1 MYYARHLY
9 STGKVKMPRTRPFS
23 RLIASAL
30 VLVLALAAAAC
41 GGSSGSDEDT
51 ISLIGYST
59 PKEAYAKL
67 TEAFKQTPDGDGVS
81 FQQSFAASGEQSRAV
96 ASGLPADVVALSL
109 QPDVDKLVEP
119 KKVAAD
125 WNKDQY
131 DGFVTRSVV
140 VLAVRKGN
148 PKGIRRWEDL
158 TKDGVEVIEPN
169 PFTSGG
175 ARWNVMAAYGSQ
187 TVQGKSDEE
196 AQQFLEDLF
205 DNVTVQDKSARDSL
219 QTFGSGKGD
228 VLLAYENEAIAA
240 QKKGVELEYVIPDQ
254 TILIENP
261 IAITEEGKD
270 NEKAAKFLE
279 FLRSEAGQKIF
290 VDEGYR
296 PVLDSANDP
305 RKFPTPKQLFEIDEF
320 GGWGPVNDKFFDP
333 DKGVMAQINKAK
345 GVSTGG

>member
-1 MYYARHLY
+1 L
-9 STGKVKMPRTRPFS
+9 KP
-23 RLIASAL
+23 
-30 VLVLALAAAAC
+30 LALATALLAMALVAAAC
-41 GGSSGSDEDT
+41 GGGGGSGDKV
-51 ISLIGYST
+51 SLIAYST

-67 TEAFKQTPDGDGVS
+67 TAAFKQTPEGDGVEFS
-81 FQQSFAASGEQSRAV
+81 QSFAASGEQSRAV
-96 ASGLPADVVALSL
+96 AGGLPADVVALSL

-125 WNKDQY
+125 WNNDRY

-148 PKGIRRWEDL
+148 PKNIRRWEDL
-158 TKDGVEVIEPN
+158 TKDGIEVIEPN

-187 TVQGKSDEE
+187 TAQGKSDPE
-196 AQQFLEDLF
+196 AEQFLKDLF

-240 QKKGVELEYVIPDQ
+240 QKKGVELDYVIPDQ

-261 IAITEEGKD
+261 IAVTEEGRG
-270 NEKAAKFLE
+270 NAKAAAFLE

-290 VDEGYR
+290 VEEGYR
-296 PVLDSANDP
+296 PVLESVNDP
-305 RKFPTPKQLFEIDEF
+305 RRFPEPKQLFEIDEF
-320 GGWGPVNDKFFDP
+320 GGWEAVNEKFFDP
-333 DKGVMAQINKAK
+333 DKGVMAEINKAK
-345 GVSTGG
+345 GEETGG

>member
-1 MYYARHLY
+1 MASIPAKL
-9 STGKVKMPRTRPFS
+9 
-23 RLIASAL
+23 RLTAVALTLAL
-30 VLVLALAAAAC
+30 VAAGC
-41 GGSSGSDEDT
+41 GGSSGSDDR
-51 ISLIGYST
+51 ISLIAYST

-67 TEAFKQTPDGDGVS
+67 TSAFKQTPDGDGVD
-81 FQQSFAASGEQSRAV
+81 FDQSFAASGEQSRAV

-125 WNKDQY
+125 WNKDKY
-131 DGFVTRSVV
+131 DGFVSRSVV
-140 VLAVRKGN
+140 VFAVRPGN
-148 PKGIRRWEDL
+148 PKSIRRWDDL

-175 ARWNVMAAYGSQ
+175 ARWNIMAAYGSQ
-187 TVQGKSDEE
+187 IQQGRSDAEG
-196 AQQFLEDLF
+196 QQFLKDLF

-219 QTFGSGKGD
+219 QTFDSGKGD

-240 QKKGVELEYVIPDQ
+240 KKKGVELDYVIPDQ

-261 IAITEEGKD
+261 IAVTEEGKGND
-270 NEKAAKFLE
+270 KATRFVE

-290 VDEGYR
+290 VEEGYR
-296 PVLDSANDP
+296 PVLESVDDP
-305 RKFPTPKQLFEIDEF
+305 KRFPTPRQLFEIDEF

-333 DKGVMAQINKAK
+333 DKGVMAEINKAK

>member
-1 MYYARHLY
+1 
-9 STGKVKMPRTRPFS
+9 MPRTRPANH
-23 RLIASAL
+23 LIAAAL
-30 VLVLALAAAAC
+30 VLVLALAATAC
-41 GGSSGSDEDT
+41 GGSGGGSDDR
-51 ISLIGYST
+51 ISLVGYST

-67 TEAFKQTPDGDGVS
+67 TEAFKQTPEGEGVEFS
-81 FQQSFAASGEQSRAV
+81 QSFAASGEQSRAV
-96 ASGLPADVVALSL
+96 ASGLPADIVALSL

-125 WNKDQY
+125 WNKDRY
-131 DGFVTRSVV
+131 EGFVTRSVV

-148 PKGIRRWEDL
+148 PKNIRRWEDL
-158 TKDGVEVIEPN
+158 TRDGIEVIEPN

-187 TVQGKSDEE
+187 TAQGKSDAE
-196 AQQFLEDLF
+196 AQQFLKDLF

-240 QKKGVELEYVIPDQ
+240 QKKGVELDYVIPDQ

-261 IAITEEGKD
+261 IAVTEEGKD
-270 NEKAAKFLE
+270 NEKATAFLK
-279 FLRSEAGQKIF
+279 FLRSEAGQRIF
-290 VDEGYR
+290 VEEGYR
-296 PVLDSANDP
+296 PVLESVNDEK
-305 RKFPTPKQLFEIDEF
+305 RFPKPKQLFEIGEF
-320 GGWGPVNDKFFDP
+320 GGWSEVNDKFFDP
-333 DKGVMAQINKAK
+333 DKGVMAEINKAK

>member
-1 MYYARHLY
+1 MRPPYP
-9 STGKVKMPRTRPFS
+9 TGKVKMPRTRHSLQLP
-23 RLIASAL
+23 AAAL
-30 VLVLALAAAAC
+30 ALVLALVVAAC
-41 GGSSGSDEDT
+41 GGSGGSGDDK
-51 ISLIGYST
+51 ISLVAYST

-67 TEAFKQTPDGDGVS
+67 TEAFKKTPEGEGVT
-81 FQQSFAASGEQSRAV
+81 FEQSFAASGEQSRSV

-125 WNKDQY
+125 WNKDQHE
-131 DGFVTRSVV
+131 GFVTRSVV

-148 PKGIRRWEDL
+148 PKNIRRWEDL
-158 TKDGVEVIEPN
+158 TRDGVEVIEPN

-175 ARWNVMAAYGSQ
+175 ARWNIMAAYGSQ
-187 TVQGKSDEE
+187 TQQGKSE
-196 AQQFLEDLF
+196 AEAEQFLKDLF

-240 QKKGVELEYVIPDQ
+240 QRKGVELEYVIPEQ

-261 IAITEEGKD
+261 IALTEDGKKK
-270 NEKAAKFLE
+270 EKAKAFLE
-279 FLRSEAGQKIF
+279 FLRSEAGQRIF
-290 VDEGYR
+290 VEEGYR
-296 PVLDSANDP
+296 PVLDSVNDKS
-305 RKFPTPKQLFEIDEF
+305 KFPDPKQLFEIGDV
-320 GGWGPVNDKFFDP
+320 GGWSEVGDRFFDP
-333 DKGVMAQINKAK
+333 DKGVMAEINKAK

>member
-1 MYYARHLY
+1 MYYAPHLY
-9 STGKVKMPRTRPFS
+9 STGKVKMPRTRS
-23 RLIASAL
+23 LYRLIASAL
-30 VLVLALAAAAC
+30 VVVLALAAAAC
-41 GGSSGSDEDT
+41 GGSSGSDDVRV
-51 ISLIGYST
+51 SLIGYST

-96 ASGLPADVVALSL
+96 ASGLPADIVALSL

-148 PKGIRRWEDL
+148 PKGIKAWEDL
-158 TKDGVEVIEPN
+158 TRDGVEVIEPN

-196 AQQFLEDLF
+196 AQ
-205 DNVTVQDKSARDSL
+205 
-219 QTFGSGKGD
+219 
-228 VLLAYENEAIAA
+228 
-240 QKKGVELEYVIPDQ
+240 
-254 TILIENP
+254 
-261 IAITEEGKD
+261 
-270 NEKAAKFLE
+270 
-279 FLRSEAGQKIF
+279 
-290 VDEGYR
+290 
-296 PVLDSANDP
+296 
-305 RKFPTPKQLFEIDEF
+305 
-320 GGWGPVNDKFFDP
+320 
-333 DKGVMAQINKAK
+333 
-345 GVSTGG
+345 

>member
-1 MYYARHLY
+1 MTSNRPA
-9 STGKVKMPRTRPFS
+9 TRL
-23 RLIASAL
+23 RAI
-30 VLVLALAAAAC
+30 VLAAATALALALVAAAC
-41 GGSSGSDEDT
+41 GGSGGSDDEV
-51 ISLIGYST
+51 SLIAYST

-67 TEAFKQTPDGDGVS
+67 TEAFKQTPDGDGVE
-81 FQQSFAASGEQSRAV
+81 FKQSFAASGEQSRSV
-96 ASGLPADVVALSL
+96 ASGLPADIVALSL

-119 KKVAAD
+119 KKVAAG
-125 WNKDQY
+125 WNKDEF

-148 PKGIRRWEDL
+148 PKNIQRWEDL
-158 TKDGVEVIEPN
+158 IRDGIEVIEPN

-175 ARWNVMAAYGSQ
+175 ARWNIMAAYGSQ
-187 TVQGKSDEE
+187 TVQGKSDPE
-196 AQQFLEDLF
+196 AQQFLKDLF

-261 IAITEEGKD
+261 IAVTEDGKD
-270 NEKAAKFLE
+270 NEKATSFLE

-290 VDEGYR
+290 VEEGYR
-296 PVLDSANDP
+296 PVLESVDDP
-305 RKFPTPKQLFEIDEF
+305 EKFPKPKRLFEIDEF
-320 GGWGPVNDKFFDP
+320 GGWEAVNDKFFDP
-333 DKGVMAQINKAK
+333 DRGVMAEINRAK
-345 GVSTGG
+345 GEETGG

>member
-1 MYYARHLY
+1 MH
-9 STGKVKMPRTRPFS
+9 RTRPAN
-23 RLIASAL
+23 RLIAAVL
-30 VLVLALAAAAC
+30 VLVLAVAAAAC
-41 GGSSGSDEDT
+41 GGSGGGSDDRV
-51 ISLIGYST
+51 SLIAYST

-67 TEAFKQTPDGDGVS
+67 TEAFKQTPDGEGVE
-81 FQQSFAASGEQSRAV
+81 FNQSFAASGEQSRAV
-96 ASGLPADVVALSL
+96 ASGLPADIVALSL

-125 WNKDQY
+125 WKEDQY
-131 DGFVTRSVV
+131 EGFVTRSVV

-148 PKGIRRWEDL
+148 PKDIRRWEDL
-158 TKDGVEVIEPN
+158 TRDGIEVIEPN

-187 TVQGKSDEE
+187 TAQGKSDAE
-196 AQQFLEDLF
+196 AQQFLKDLF

-261 IAITEEGKD
+261 IAVTEEGKG
-270 NEKAAKFLE
+270 NEKATAFLE

-290 VDEGYR
+290 VEEGYR
-296 PVLDSANDP
+296 PVLESVNDEK
-305 RKFPTPKQLFEIDEF
+305 RFPKPKQLFEIGEF
-320 GGWGPVNDKFFDP
+320 GGWSEVNDKFFDP
-333 DKGVMAQINKAK
+333 DKGVMAEINKAK

>member
-1 MYYARHLY
+1 MN
-9 STGKVKMPRTRPFS
+9 

-30 VLVLALAAAAC
+30 VLVLALVAAAC
-41 GGSSGSDEDT
+41 GGSSGDGDDT
-51 ISLIGYST
+51 VSLIAYST

-67 TEAFKQTPDGDGVS
+67 TEEFKKTARRRGHDAS
-81 FQQSFAASGEQSRAV
+81 SSHSRASGEQSRAV
-96 ASGLPADVVALSL
+96 ASGLPADIVALSL

-131 DGFVTRSVV
+131 DGFVTNSVV

-148 PKGIRRWEDL
+148 PKNIKRWEDL

-187 TVQGKSDEE
+187 TVQGKSDAE
-196 AQQFLEDLF
+196 AQQFLKDLF

-261 IAITEEGKD
+261 IAVTEEGKD
-270 NEKAAKFLE
+270 KERATKFLE

-290 VDEGYR
+290 VEEGYR
-296 PVLDSANDP
+296 PVLESVNDP
-305 RKFPTPKQLFEIDEF
+305 QKFPQPKQLFEIDEF
-320 GGWGPVNDKFFDP
+320 GGWGPVNEKFFDP
-333 DKGVMAQINKAK
+333 DKGVMAEINKEK

>member
-1 MYYARHLY
+1 MI
-9 STGKVKMPRTRPFS
+9 RTRPAT
-23 RLIASAL
+23 RLLAAAL
-30 VLVLALAAAAC
+30 TLVLALAAVGC
-41 GGSSGSDEDT
+41 GGSGDSDD
-51 ISLIGYST
+51 SVALIAYST

-67 TEAFKQTPDGDGVS
+67 TAAFKQTPEGEGVE
-81 FQQSFAASGEQSRAV
+81 FKQSFAASGEQSRAV

-119 KKVAAD
+119 KKVATG
-125 WNKDQY
+125 WNEDRY

-158 TKDGVEVIEPN
+158 TRDGVEVIEPN

-187 TVQGKSDEE
+187 TAQGRSDAE
-196 AQQFLEDLF
+196 AQQFLKDLF

-240 QKKGVELEYVIPDQ
+240 QRKGVELEYVIPDQ

-261 IAITEEGKD
+261 IAVTEEGKD
-270 NEKAAKFLE
+270 NEKATAFLE
-279 FLRSEAGQKIF
+279 YLRSEAGQRIF
-290 VDEGYR
+290 AEEGYR
-296 PVLDSANDP
+296 PVLESVDDP
-305 RKFPTPKQLFEIDEF
+305 KRFPKPKQLFEIDEF
-320 GGWGPVNDKFFDP
+320 GGWDAVNDKFFDP
-333 DKGVMAQINKAK
+333 DRGVMAEINKAK

>member
-1 MYYARHLY
+1 MD
-9 STGKVKMPRTRPFS
+9 RTAHVVRV
-23 RLIASAL
+23 IAAAA

-41 GGSSGSDEDT
+41 GGTASAGDS
-51 ISLIGYST
+51 ISLVAYST

-67 TEAFKQTPDGDGVS
+67 TNAFKQTPEGEGVE
-81 FQQSFAASGEQSRAV
+81 FNQSFAASGEQSRAV
-96 ASGLPADVVALSL
+96 ASGLPADIVALSL

-125 WNKDQY
+125 WNKDRY

-148 PKGIRRWEDL
+148 PKNIRRWEDL
-158 TKDGVEVIEPN
+158 TRDGIEVIEPN

-187 TVQGKSDEE
+187 TAQGKSDAG
-196 AQQFLEDLF
+196 AQQLLKDLL
-205 DNVTVQDKSARDSL
+205 DNVTDQDKSARDSL

-240 QKKGVELEYVIPDQ
+240 QRKGIELDYVIPDQ

-261 IAITEEGKD
+261 IAITEEGKG
-270 NEKAAKFLE
+270 NEKAAAFLE
-279 FLRSEAGQKIF
+279 FLRSEQGQRIF
-290 VDEGYR
+290 VEEGYR
-296 PVLDSANDP
+296 PVLESVDDP
-305 RKFPTPKQLFEIDEF
+305 KRFPKPKQLFEIDEF

-333 DKGVMAQINKAK
+333 DSGVMAKINKAK

>member
-1 MYYARHLY
+1 MRSLLN
-9 STGKVKMPRTRPFS
+9 STGKVKMPRRRPLV

-30 VLVLALAAAAC
+30 LLVLALAAAAC
-41 GGSSGSDEDT
+41 GGSESSDDR
-51 ISLIGYST
+51 ISLVAYST
-59 PKEAYAKL
+59 PKEAYARL
-67 TEAFKQTPDGDGVS
+67 TDEFKKTPAGDGVE
-81 FQQSFAASGEQSRAV
+81 FQQSFAASGEQSRSV
-96 ASGLPADVVALSL
+96 ASGLPADIVALSL

-125 WNKDQY
+125 WSSDEHK
-131 DGFVTRSVV
+131 GFVTRSVV

-148 PKGIRRWEDL
+148 PKNIRRWEDL
-158 TKDGVEVIEPN
+158 TRDGVEVIEPN

-187 TVQGKSDEE
+187 TAQGKSDAE
-196 AQQFLEDLF
+196 AQQFLKDLF

-240 QKKGVELEYVIPDQ
+240 QKKGVELDYVIPDQ

-261 IAITEEGKD
+261 IAITEEGKG
-270 NEKAAKFLE
+270 NEKATAFLE
-279 FLRSEAGQKIF
+279 FLRSEAGQRIF
-290 VDEGYR
+290 VEEGYR
-296 PVLDSANDP
+296 PVLESVDDP
-305 RKFPTPKQLFEIDEF
+305 KRFPDPKRLFRIDDV
-320 GGWGPVNDKFFDP
+320 GGWTEVNDKFFDP
-333 DKGVMAQINKAK
+333 DKGVMAEINKAK

>member
-1 MYYARHLY
+1 MVPTQ
-9 STGKVKMPRTRPFS
+9 SSF
-23 RLIASAL
+23 RLLATAFA
-30 VLVLALAAAAC
+30 LVLALVAAGC
-41 GGSSGSDEDT
+41 GGSSDSDDRV
-51 ISLIGYST
+51 SLIAYST
-59 PKEAYAKL
+59 PKEAYGKL
-67 TEAFKQTPDGDGVS
+67 TDAFKQTPDGDGVV
-81 FQQSFAASGEQSRAV
+81 FDQSFAASGEQSRAV
-96 ASGLPADVVALSL
+96 ASGLPADIVALSL

-119 KKVAAD
+119 KKVSAD

-131 DGFVTRSVV
+131 DGFVTNSVV
-140 VLAVRKGN
+140 VLAVRPGN
-148 PKGIRRWEDL
+148 PKGIKGWEDL

-187 TVQGKSDEE
+187 TAQGRSDEE
-196 AQQFLEDLF
+196 AQQFLKDLF

-219 QTFGSGKGD
+219 QTFDSGKGD

-240 QKKGVELEYVIPDQ
+240 KKKGIELDYVIPDQ

-261 IAITEEGKD
+261 IAVTEEGKGND
-270 NEKAAKFLE
+270 KANKFVE

-290 VDEGYR
+290 VEEGYR
-296 PVLDSANDP
+296 PVLKSANDP
-305 RKFPTPKQLFEIDEF
+305 QRFPTPKQLFEIDEF

-333 DKGVMAQINKAK
+333 DEGVMAEINKAK

>member
-1 MYYARHLY
+1 MTRNRPLY
-9 STGKVKMPRTRPFS
+9 K
-23 RLIASAL
+23 LLASAL
-30 VLVLALAAAAC
+30 VLVLALVTAAC
-41 GGSSGSDEDT
+41 GGASGSGDDEV
-51 ISLIGYST
+51 SLVGYST

-67 TEAFKQTPDGDGVS
+67 TEEFKKTPDGEGTT
-81 FQQSFAASGEQSRAV
+81 FQQSFAASGEQSRSV
-96 ASGLPADVVALSL
+96 ASGLPADIVALSL

-148 PKGIRRWEDL
+148 PKNIRGWEDL
-158 TKDGVEVIEPN
+158 TKDGIEVIEPN

-187 TVQGKSDEE
+187 IVQGKSDAEG
-196 AQQFLEDLF
+196 QQFLKDLF

-219 QTFGSGKGD
+219 QTFDSGKGD

-240 QKKGVELEYVIPDQ
+240 QKKGVELDYVIPDQ

-261 IAITEEGKD
+261 IAVTEEGKD
-270 NEKAAKFLE
+270 NEKATKFLE
-279 FLRSEAGQKIF
+279 FLRSEAGQKVF
-290 VDEGYR
+290 VEEGYR

-305 RKFPTPKQLFEIDEF
+305 EKFPQPKQLFEIDKF

-333 DKGVMAQINKAK
+333 DRGVMAEINKAK

>member
-1 MYYARHLY
+1 M
-9 STGKVKMPRTRPFS
+9 TR
-23 RLIASAL
+23 RLPSISLLASAL
-30 VLVLALAAAAC
+30 ALALALVAAAC
-41 GGSSGSDEDT
+41 GGTSGSNDDT
-51 ISLIGYST
+51 VALIAYST

-67 TEAFKQTPDGDGVS
+67 TEEFKQTPEGDGTT
-81 FQQSFAASGEQSRAV
+81 FEQSFAASGEQSRAV
-96 ASGLPADVVALSL
+96 ASGLPADIVALSL

-125 WNKDQY
+125 WNKDQF

-148 PKGIRRWEDL
+148 PKNIRRWEDL
-158 TKDGVEVIEPN
+158 TREGVDVIEPN

-187 TVQGKSDEE
+187 TVQGKSDAE
-196 AQQFLEDLF
+196 AQRFLKDLF

-240 QKKGVELEYVIPDQ
+240 KRKGVELDYVIPDQ

-261 IAITEEGKD
+261 IAVTEEGKD
-270 NEKAAKFLE
+270 KERATRFLE
-279 FLRSEAGQKIF
+279 FLRSEAGQRIF
-290 VDEGYR
+290 VEEGYR
-296 PVLDSANDP
+296 PVLDSVNDP
-305 RKFPTPKQLFEIDEF
+305 KRFPQPKQLFEIDEF
-320 GGWGPVNDKFFDP
+320 GGWGPVNEKFFDA
-333 DKGVMAQINKAK
+333 DKGVMAEINRAK